1 MHDDVANYG
10 AAARSNSMSKPV
22 YQSIR
27 SCLLM
32 ALAGT
37 LKRLWGSLRER
48 KCLAHGDPA
57 SDLIQ
62 AF

>member
-22 YQSIR
+22 YQSIK
-27 SCLLM
+27 SCLLV

-37 LKRLWGSLRER
+37 LKAALALTRER
-48 KCLAHGDPA
+48 KC
-57 SDLIQ
+57 
-62 AF
+62 